1 MRDNFCANCP
11 TFIRSSKP
19 TSCSTV
25 LKAIRFRSTTKRSS
39 FCVMKRSW
47 KQKQAWKTPKNSS
60 STICGMNRC
69 TISSS
74 RFAQPF
80 LKKRDERKKQKHD
93 RSQWACHLSGKPGD
107 AHYDRKTSRI
117 FASNRF
123 AQWIVTERDC
133 RSVRQGG
140 LSHLD
145 RRAKRFSAR
154 R

>member
-60 STICGMNRC
+60 STICEMNRC

-93 RSQWACHLSGKPGD
+93 RSQWACHLSGKSDD
-107 AHYDRKTSRI
+107 AHYDRETPRI
-117 FASNRF
+117 HATHRPAQRQSAERNR
-123 AQWIVTERDC
+123 
-133 RSVRQGG
+133 RS
-140 LSHLD
+140 
-145 RRAKRFSAR
+145 
-154 R
+154 